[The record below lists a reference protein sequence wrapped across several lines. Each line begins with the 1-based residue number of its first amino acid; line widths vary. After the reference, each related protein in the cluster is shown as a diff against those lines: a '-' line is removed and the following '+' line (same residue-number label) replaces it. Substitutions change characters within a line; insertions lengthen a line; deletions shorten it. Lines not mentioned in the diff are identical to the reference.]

1 MPARNDQGM
10 PPATAAL
17 AWDGQARDGVLFER
31 GEVLNTDQGTVIV
44 KDAVALEVVEQGAD
58 NRPACPDEIRELL
71 LCQFNIQ
78 LEPVPTMPAVA
89 TSQVA
94 QGFRESGTNVV
105 EPHQF

>member
-58 NRPACPDEIRELL
+58 NRPTCADEVRELL
-71 LCQFNIQ
+71 LSQFDVQ